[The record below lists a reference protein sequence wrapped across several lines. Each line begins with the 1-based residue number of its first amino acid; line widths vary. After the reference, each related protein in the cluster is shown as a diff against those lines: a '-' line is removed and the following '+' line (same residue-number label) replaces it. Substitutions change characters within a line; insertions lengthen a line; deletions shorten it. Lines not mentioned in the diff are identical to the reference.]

1 MSINKNIASEGNYFL
16 KHEKLQLSNNYDLDL
31 NNVEILD
38 TEGSYVQFIQE
49 TQTTSIKR
57 SKYDCYE
64 DNSMY
69 ITNCINEFYVEQLK
83 CNLPWATTMDP
94 DLKHCESKDELDQ
107 FRKLSMD
114 ITLPNNT
121 EKIRDMGCFKP
132 NCLQTTWTK
141 NSNEDKWLLENETQL
156 WVSITS
162 KTKVIRRQ
170 EIRLADFST
179 FLADC
184 GGYLGLF
191 LGASLLSIT
200 DAIIEYARRSLRF
213 ARKVLS

>member
-1 MSINKNIASEGNYFL
+1 MSIKNIASEGCIFI

-31 NNVEILD
+31 NDVELL
-38 TEGSYVQFIQE
+38 EKESGYAQFMQE
-49 TQTTSIKR
+49 TQTNFVKR

-69 ITNCINEFYVEQLK
+69 ITDCINEFYAKQLK
-83 CNLPWATTMDP
+83 CNLPWATKMDP
-94 DLKHCESKDELDQ
+94 DLKKCESEDELKQ

-114 ITLPNNT
+114 ITFPNLT
-121 EKIRDMGCFKP
+121 EKIKDMGCFKP

-141 NSNEDKWLLENETQL
+141 NSNEEKYATRRNETQL
-156 WVSITS
+156 WLSMNAM
-162 KTKVIRRQ
+162 TKVIRRQ

-200 DAIIEYARRSLRF
+200 DAIIAYARRSLRF
-213 ARKVLS
+213 VSKVLF

>member
-1 MSINKNIASEGNYFL
+1 MSIKNIASQGYFFI
-16 KHEKLQLSNNYDLDL
+16 KHEKLQLPNNYALDF
-31 NNVEILD
+31 NNVELLAN
-38 TEGSYVQFIQE
+38 EAGYVQYLQE
-49 TQTTSIKR
+49 TQTTLVKR

-69 ITNCINEFYVEQLK
+69 ITDCINEFYAKQLK
-83 CNLPWATTMDP
+83 CNLPWATKMDP
-94 DLKHCESKDELDQ
+94 DLKQCESKDELEQ
-107 FRKLSMD
+107 FRKLSVD
-114 ITLPNNT
+114 ITFSNNT
-121 EKIRDMGCFKP
+121 EKIKEMGCFKL

-141 NSNEDKWLLENETQL
+141 NSNEEKYAMKNETKL
-156 WVSITS
+156 RIIMTAMS
-162 KTKVIRRQ
+162 KVIRRQ

-200 DAIIEYARRSLRF
+200 DAIIAYARRSLRF
-213 ARKVLS
+213 ARKVFF

>member
-1 MSINKNIASEGNYFL
+1 MSIKNIASEGCIFI

-31 NNVEILD
+31 NDVELL
-38 TEGSYVQFIQE
+38 EKESGYAQFMQE
-49 TQTTSIKR
+49 TQTNFVKR

-69 ITNCINEFYVEQLK
+69 ITDCINEFYAKQLK
-83 CNLPWATTMDP
+83 CNLPWATKMDP
-94 DLKHCESKDELDQ
+94 DLKQCESKDELEQ
-107 FRKLSMD
+107 FRKLSVD
-114 ITLPNNT
+114 ITFSNNT
-121 EKIRDMGCFKP
+121 EKIKEMGCFKL

-141 NSNEDKWLLENETQL
+141 NSNEEKYAMKNA
-156 WVSITS
+156 TS
-162 KTKVIRRQ
+162 LRVIMTAMSKVIRRQ

-200 DAIIEYARRSLRF
+200 DAIIAYARRSLRF
-213 ARKVLS
+213 ARKVFF